1 MPYFNKGNDWS
12 AKFMAKSP
20 FKQGFFKR
28 LKEEGVKSA
37 IKGSLPARAGGVL
50 KDEYGRMFK
59 SMGKKIRG
67 K

>member
-1 MPYFNKGNDWS
+1 
-12 AKFMAKSP
+12 
-20 FKQGFFKR
+20 
-28 LKEEGVKSA
+28 EEGVKSA